1 MTKALKIALACVV
14 GLLALYG
21 IVSLA
26 SGLFFTEYRG
36 KETAKAMHPFLKG
49 VATGVRE
56 DVKQSLSRTPDAELQ
71 KESYEMSR
79 KMYPVLKG
87 ALLGQAEAF
96 AKDPR
101 RDQFQAT
108 MREAGKVFATDVVGP
123 FTQGFAEGSGQVVG
137 ELDRTLEG
145 VRKLGGNSKDLL
157 DALATGVGKLKK
169 ALKGFPPPVPPGA
182 PGESGIHSTLAVP
195 IPGRRATEFRAV

>member
-87 ALLGQAEAF
+87 ALLGQGRGLC
-96 AKDPR
+96 KRSP
-101 RDQFQAT
+101 
-108 MREAGKVFATDVVGP
+108 
-123 FTQGFAEGSGQVVG
+123 EGSIPGYDERSG
-137 ELDRTLEG
+137 
-145 VRKLGGNSKDLL
+145 
-157 DALATGVGKLKK
+157 
-169 ALKGFPPPVPPGA
+169 KGFRDGRSGTLYPGICRRV
-182 PGESGIHSTLAVP
+182 GTG
-195 IPGRRATEFRAV
+195 GR